1 VTKDLTG
8 DDLIDLDLIN
18 SDSRAS
24 DLRKSK
30 DNVVWSTEYQVQ
42 NIDERRSFD
51 RREGADRRQHAGR
64 GITVPDMRIN
74 DRRMA
79 NDRRR
84 VRLTITGR
92 AMDV

>member
-8 DDLIDLDLIN
+8 TDLMDFDLD
-18 SDSRAS
+18 SRES
-24 DLRKSK
+24 DLTDCKPK
-30 DNVVWSTEYQVQ
+30 DNVVWSNEYQVQ

-79 NDRRR
+79 NNRRR
-84 VRLTITGR
+84 VKLTITGR

>member
-1 VTKDLTG
+1 MTKNLADCDLS
-8 DDLIDLDLIN
+8 DDDI
-18 SDSRAS
+18 
-24 DLRKSK
+24 
-30 DNVVWSTEYQVQ
+30 VQWSTEYQVQ
-42 NIDERRSFD
+42 NIDERRSFE

-64 GITVPDMRIN
+64 SITVPDMRKS

-79 NDRRR
+79 GERRR